1 MRVKVLGVLKQI
13 FIFVNVAKNVTLAGV
28 KSLTVQDHRVAQ
40 IADLSTQFF
49 IREED
54 IKAGKTRFVLYKY
67 LNTCQLLRFRYQ
79 ILGIL

>member
-1 MRVKVLGVLKQI
+1 MKVLGVLIQM
-13 FIFVNVAKNVTLAGV
+13 FILCLHVAKNVTLAGV

-54 IKAGKTRFVLYKY
+54 IKAGKTRFVLYK
-67 LNTCQLLRFRYQ
+67 
-79 ILGIL
+79 